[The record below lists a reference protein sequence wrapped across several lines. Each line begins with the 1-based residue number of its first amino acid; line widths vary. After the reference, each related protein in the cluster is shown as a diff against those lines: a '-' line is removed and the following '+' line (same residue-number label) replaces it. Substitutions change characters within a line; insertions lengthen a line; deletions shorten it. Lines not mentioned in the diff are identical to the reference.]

1 MNATLWP
8 APSLNEIGVAPTSS
22 ADPRY
27 TSTAASSGW
36 PRLMRFTT
44 KAYPERVISPGF
56 HSRASSSVSAS
67 CQATS
72 CFPLGSEKPPSTN
85 ADLATSNSRKVTASS
100 PPSDRLMM
108 QRSSSGSRQMAP
120 FQNQLAFSDFDNAS
134 RSMTVRQFGVSR

>member
-1 MNATLWP
+1 MKATVWP
-8 APSLNEIGVAPTSS
+8 TPSLNEIGETPTSS

-27 TSTAASSGW
+27 TSTAESSGW

-72 CFPLGSEKPPSTN
+72 CLPLGSEKPPATN
-85 ADLATSNSRKVTASS
+85 ADLARSNSRKLTASS
-100 PPSDRLMM
+100 PPSDKLTM
-108 QRSSSGSRQMAP
+108 QRCCSGSRQTAP
-120 FQNQLAFSDFDNAS
+120 FQNQLAFSDVDNAS
-134 RSMTVRQFGVSR
+134 RSMTVPQFG